1 MGVLQGTILGPLLF
15 LIYTNDLPNCLSHSR
30 ARMYA
35 DDTHLTYASNDI
47 DDIDHHFNE
56 DLAKVSEWLVANRL
70 TLNQSKTEFM
80 LIGSRQRIS
89 TFNSSPSLT
98 INDVPIKQVSHTK
111 SLGVHIDENL
121 TWNVHIEKLCKKSR
135 LWHRCIKAYKAICP
149 TFHNAT
155 YLQLLSSTLFRLL
168 LHCLG

>member
-1 MGVLQGTILGPLLF
+1 MVQSYLSERKQKCFVNGHLSTNRLLRCGVPQGTILGPLLF
-15 LIYTNDLPNCLSHSR
+15 LIYINDLPNCLSHSR

-89 TFNSSPSLT
+89 TFNSSSSLT
-98 INDVPIKQVSHTK
+98 INDVPIKQVS
-111 SLGVHIDENL
+111 
-121 TWNVHIEKLCKKSR
+121 
-135 LWHRCIKAYKAICP
+135 IK
-149 TFHNAT
+149 
-155 YLQLLSSTLFRLL
+155 
-168 LHCLG
+168 